1 AEAVERTCQTEASW
15 DALQAAI
22 AVAKAI
28 DAAAD
33 ATPEQLSAATAAIN
47 TALAAL
53 RYDYPVL
60 DAFVTWDGS
69 GVARVRVDADREKFV
84 RLVLDDHVVSTSGY
98 TVTSGSTILTLSEDY
113 LNTLSPGSY
122 DFYAEFT
129 DGSAGP
135 LTLTIEGDG
144 GNGGNG
150 GGGNG
155 GGSAGK
161 APQTGD
167 DAAAIVS
174 FATLLLVTG
183 SALLAVAAARRRQ
196 RCHSPNKE

>member
-1 AEAVERTCQTEASW
+1 
-15 DALQAAI
+15 
-22 AVAKAI
+22 VAKAI

-60 DAFVTWDGS
+60 DAFAAWDGS
-69 GVARVRVDADREKFV
+69 GAARVRVDADREKFV

-113 LNTLSPGSY
+113 LKTLSPGSY

-135 LTLTIEGDG
+135 LTLTIEGNGGGSGDG
-144 GNGGNG
+144 GNGNG
-150 GGGNG
+150 GGSSNDNVGNG
-155 GGSAGK
+155 SSSGGSAGK
-161 APQTGD
+161 APHTGD
-167 DAAAIVS
+167 DAAAIVL
-174 FATLLLVTG
+174 FATLLLVAG
-183 SALLAVAAARRRQ
+183 AALLAFAASVRRRRRDAMTPGMNRPHIQ
-196 RCHSPNKE
+196 